1 MANSKDPIIFQLFTE
16 IAIIEQ
22 LSRNQF
28 ERSLPD
34 GLKMSQFGVLNHLVR
49 LEGQWSPVRLAN
61 AFQVTKG
68 AMTNTLQRLEKR
80 GLIDVKTD
88 PEDGRGKQVSIS
100 KAGRDMRNR
109 CVDGVGPLV
118 TELSKQLSAKDMT
131 SILPILEKLRKY
143 LDQHRL

>member
-1 MANSKDPIIFQLFTE
+1 MAEPKAPTTFQLFTE

-28 ERSLPD
+28 ERLLPD
-34 GLKMSQFGVLNHLVR
+34 GLKMSQFGVLNHLAR

-80 GLIDVKTD
+80 GLIDVMAD
-88 PEDGRGKQVSIS
+88 PDDGRAKRVSIT
-100 KAGRDMRNR
+100 KAGRDMRNH
-109 CVDGVGPLV
+109 CIDNVGPLV
-118 TELSKQLSAKDMT
+118 ADLSKQISEKDMA
-131 SILPILEKLRKY
+131 SALPILEKLRKY
-143 LDQHRL
+143 LDQHR